1 MNLREKLFVEVRK
14 GTKVTLSESDLNKM
28 DRMYERELA
37 QYDNRKVMTPY
48 RKEPKRA
55 FLAQL
60 RDYAFERILDRHLY
74 TFSHVLVIPNP
85 YGVAKQTALILF
97 NSSKEYKVRYRVF
110 GDNGNDFVGESS
122 YTTRHRVA
130 ILGLYFERSN
140 TVDLS
145 LIDREGKVVKHRV
158 IRIFVSEVPENQK
171 DLVMEVEGD
180 KSAAM
185 PLLAVNGAAFS
196 PLVFDADGAIRYS
209 MQLRTYKMGMIPMP
223 NGHVLLADRTA
234 NIVNSMGK
242 IQPCRYHEMDYMGR
256 VYRTYLLEYRIGRAI
271 TQHGDSLFFVTASD
285 DGHLSDRI
293 AELNLKTGEL
303 IKYCDIHSIVGDK
316 YRVYDN
322 WIDTSNIEYND
333 GRILIT
339 AKRLNSIISID
350 WKELKPDWII
360 APPKVWQDSDV
371 SKYVLKDKSEHREG
385 EAVIPVCSF
394 PEYTSLMEDNG
405 DKKKIVL
412 FDIRNVVKY
421 DGKVIV
427 PGGKRSTKNSMVK
440 IIDIDE
446 KDMSYRVSEQTE
458 VLSSLRFSRVI
469 HSEDEKY
476 LLVAQGYLR
485 EQTDDVH
492 SIIQEIDADTGE
504 KLHGSKIR
512 KVFSSAW
519 IFAPDIKE
527 FCISMEKNDNVIF
540 GKLNPLEKFAG
551 ELPVL
556 SKEKTEGYYFGH
568 GRICDE
574 LFLCNMR
581 PGAVDRIYFIGEH
594 NAYVKDMENVAF
606 KDKKESFAIPLKEF
620 AKDEYHVYVEYNDEV
635 HKLKNEIRI
644 VK

>member
-242 IQPCRYHEMDYMGR
+242 IQPCRYHEMDYWA
-256 VYRTYLLEYRIGRAI
+256 EC
-271 TQHGDSLFFVTASD
+271 
-285 DGHLSDRI
+285 I
-293 AELNLKTGEL
+293 A
-303 IKYCDIHSIVGDK
+303 H
-316 YRVYDN
+316 
-322 WIDTSNIEYND
+322 
-333 GRILIT
+333 
-339 AKRLNSIISID
+339 
-350 WKELKPDWII
+350 
-360 APPKVWQDSDV
+360 
-371 SKYVLKDKSEHREG
+371 
-385 EAVIPVCSF
+385 
-394 PEYTSLMEDNG
+394 
-405 DKKKIVL
+405 
-412 FDIRNVVKY
+412 
-421 DGKVIV
+421 
-427 PGGKRSTKNSMVK
+427 
-440 IIDIDE
+440 
-446 KDMSYRVSEQTE
+446 
-458 VLSSLRFSRVI
+458 
-469 HSEDEKY
+469 
-476 LLVAQGYLR
+476 
-485 EQTDDVH
+485 
-492 SIIQEIDADTGE
+492 
-504 KLHGSKIR
+504 
-512 KVFSSAW
+512 
-519 IFAPDIKE
+519 IF
-527 FCISMEKNDNVIF
+527 
-540 GKLNPLEKFAG
+540 
-551 ELPVL
+551 
-556 SKEKTEGYYFGH
+556 
-568 GRICDE
+568 
-574 LFLCNMR
+574 
-581 PGAVDRIYFIGEH
+581 
-594 NAYVKDMENVAF
+594 
-606 KDKKESFAIPLKEF
+606 
-620 AKDEYHVYVEYNDEV
+620 
-635 HKLKNEIRI
+635 
-644 VK
+644 